1 MHLFLVF
8 KNKQTCLYEHGSVNA
23 TYYEVASFI
32 IIILYLFFLTEKDS
46 AQANEKKPHKKQ
58 AKTSQEVSKLDEC
71 RMSAFNQNLVAH
83 SSNVQLNLFFFFF
96 FF

>member
-1 MHLFLVF
+1 MLHTMKLHPLLLLFF
-8 KNKQTCLYEHGSVNA
+8 LY
-23 TYYEVASFI
+23 
-32 IIILYLFFLTEKDS
+32 FFLTEKDS

-83 SSNVQLNLFFFFF
+83 SSNVQLNLFIYF
-96 FF
+96 